1 MAILVHLPK
10 VCYKH
15 NISTSDSEQNVPKG
29 DFACRIIT
37 FGRALKSFFK
47 GHCSQDSKIVSG
59 LQHFWLTPHLLQHSP
74 NYFDIHD

>member
-1 MAILVHLPK
+1 MEENWFDDKQRINMYHMATLAHLPK

-37 FGRALKSFFK
+37 LGKALNSF
-47 GHCSQDSKIVSG
+47 SKAIV
-59 LQHFWLTPHLLQHSP
+59 
-74 NYFDIHD
+74 FDT

>member
-1 MAILVHLPK
+1 MYHMATLAHLPK

-37 FGRALKSFFK
+37 LGKALNSF
-47 GHCSQDSKIVSG
+47 SKAIV
-59 LQHFWLTPHLLQHSP
+59 
-74 NYFDIHD
+74 FDT